1 MNKNSFTEMIKASSK
16 LIDCDLVIK
25 NITIIDVFNKDKFVD
40 DIGIKNGYIVG
51 IGNYNAPEIID
62 GTGKFIC
69 PGLID
74 AHCHIESSL
83 VTPKEYSKAALL
95 NGITSVVC
103 DPHEIANVLGSE
115 GIKFMMDESSSIP
128 FDMYFMLPSCVPGT
142 DFENSGAS
150 LAAHDLKEFYNNDKV
165 LGLAE
170 VMNYP
175 AVASAESGMVDKLY
189 DAYDNDKI
197 IDGHGAGLDSMM
209 INSYRTA
216 NITTDHE
223 CISAQ
228 EAIDKIRRGMYI
240 LIREGTVAKNLKYL
254 LPAVNDS
261 NSERFCFCTDDKHI
275 DDLAVNGS
283 INSSIRTSTNY
294 GLRPETAIQMAT
306 LNPASLYKMKNKGA
320 IAPGYTADFI
330 ILDDLETFKIN
341 SVYKNGNCVVKDNSL
356 LVNIDSSNTNTFSD
370 NNISTITD
378 KNNSFADS
386 DNYNLSD
393 SCRNSLNF
401 PDLAKESFDICIPD
415 QDIKFANI
423 IEIIPNKLESIHLKL
438 DLKEIPSCIDN
449 THNKFEQD
457 TSNDL
462 IKISVIERHKMT
474 GNIGLGILKGLG
486 IKKGA
491 IATTIAHDSH
501 NLIIAGTND
510 DDMLFAA
517 KELKKLHGGIIVVE
531 NQKVLA
537 SIKLEIGGLMTKR
550 SYKEIENDLT
560 ELHKSIEYIAP
571 DIDFNPFLTLSFLS
585 LPVIPEI
592 KITDKGLFDVKSF
605 KFINVF
611 E

>member
-25 NITIIDVFNKDKFVD
+25 NITIVDVFNKDKFID
-40 DIGIKNGYIVG
+40 NIGIKNGYIVG
-51 IGNYNAPEIID
+51 IGNYNAEQIID

-150 LAAHDLKEFYNNDKV
+150 LSACDLKEFYSNDKV

-175 AVASAESGMVDKLY
+175 AVASAEIGMVDKLY
-189 DAYDNDKI
+189 DAYAKNKI

-223 CISAQ
+223 CISAH
-228 EAIDKIRRGMYI
+228 EAIDKIRRGMHI
-240 LIREGTVAKNLKYL
+240 LIREGTVAKNLKDI

-261 NSERFCFCTDDKHI
+261 NSARFCFCTDDKHI
-275 DDLAVNGS
+275 DDLVLNGS
-283 INSSIRTSTNY
+283 INSSIKASINY

-320 IAPGYTADFI
+320 IAPGYIADFI
-330 ILDDLETFKIN
+330 ILDDLDSFKIN
-341 SVYKNGNCVVKDNSL
+341 SVYKNGNCVVLENSL
-356 LVNIDSSNTNTFSD
+356 LSDDCLSNSDKISADDSNS
-370 NNISTITD
+370 NIS
-378 KNNSFADS
+378 
-386 DNYNLSD
+386 SD
-393 SCRNSLNF
+393 SNNYEYSTSSRNTLNF
-401 PDLAKESFDICIPD
+401 PSLTKESFKITVPYKN
-415 QDIKFANI
+415 IKTANI
-423 IEIIPNKLESIHLKL
+423 IEIIPNKLESIHLKV
-438 DLKEIPSCIDN
+438 DLKEIPLSI
-449 THNKFEQD
+449 NKFHNEFIQD
-457 TSNDL
+457 PYNDL
-462 IKISVIERHKMT
+462 IKISVIERHKKT

-491 IATTIAHDSH
+491 VATTIAHDSH

-517 KELKKLHGGIIVVE
+517 KELEKLHGGIIVVE
-531 NQKVLA
+531 NQKILA
-537 SIKLEIGGLMTKR
+537 SIKLEIGGLMTNR
-550 SYKEIENDLT
+550 SYREIKNDLT
-560 ELHKSIEYIAP
+560 ELHNAIEYIAP

-592 KITDKGLFDVKSF
+592 KITDKGLFDVKAF
-605 KFINVF
+605 KFIDIF